1 MLTAVVA
8 VREGSQRCKQKNI
21 RPFGDTN
28 LLEMKLKNLKKV
40 RNLDKI
46 VVNSESD
53 RLLKV
58 GIDNG
63 VETFKRDPYYAT
75 SEVNNSEIHSH
86 IADVTEADTIFL
98 APVCSPFISV
108 ETHENAIDYFMYDEM
123 DSLTSV
129 TEVKNHLWQDDKPLN
144 YDVRNVPN
152 SQDLPDIKLLNYGIA
167 IIDRK
172 VMKEVRGVVGHKPGF
187 WKTSDLESI
196 DIDTEFDWMVA
207 ESLYLR
213 MKEDEHKF

>member
-1 MLTAVVA
+1 MVTAVVA

-28 LLEMKLKNLKKV
+28 LLEMKLKTLKKV
-40 RNLDKI
+40 RNIDKI

-53 RLLKV
+53 RLLQV
-58 GIDNG
+58 GIDYD
-63 VETFKRDPYYAT
+63 VDVHKRDPYYAT
-75 SEVNNSEIHSH
+75 SEVNNSEIHGH
-86 IADVTEADTIFL
+86 IADVTETDTIIL
-98 APVCSPFISV
+98 GQVINPFISV
-108 ETHENAIDYFMYDEM
+108 ETYEKAIDKFNETDI

-129 TEVKNHLWQDDKPLN
+129 SDVKGHLWQDNKPLN

-152 SQDLPDIKLLNYGIA
+152 SQDLPDIKLLNYGIT
-167 IIDRK
+167 IIDRN
-172 VMKEVRGVVGHKPGF
+172 VMKEVRGVVGHNPGF
-187 WKTSDLESI
+187 WETSDLESI

-213 MKEDEHKF
+213 MKQDGHKF